1 MAETV
6 LRLREVGVRYRT
18 PAGSVTAVSE
28 VSLDVPATGITVLA
42 GPSGSGKS
50 TLLRVLSL
58 VERPTLGAVELR
70 GRGTTGLSARARRAL
85 RRTEVALVF
94 QNPGDNLI
102 GHLTVGDNLRAAT
115 QAARRTPR
123 TTPLP
128 PQATRTTPQATTTP
142 PRTTPPPP
150 QATDRIAGVDE
161 LLDQLG
167 LPGTA
172 DWKVSALSGGQQ
184 QRLAFGCAL
193 ARGASVVLA
202 DEPTSQLDAASADL
216 VLDTLRD
223 LAARGVPVV
232 VASHDPRLIAL
243 ADTRFDLRN
252 GALAA

>member
-1 MAETV
+1 MAEVV
-6 LRLREVGVRYRT
+6 LRLSEVGVTYRT
-18 PAGSVTAVSE
+18 PAGSVTAVSD
-28 VSLDVPATGITVLA
+28 VSLDVPAAGITVLA

-70 GRGTTGLSARARRAL
+70 GRGTTRLSSRARRAL
-85 RRTEVALVF
+85 RRTEIALVF
-94 QNPGDNLI
+94 QHPGDNLI
-102 GHLTVGDNLRAAT
+102 GHLDVGDNLRAAA
-115 QAARRTPR
+115 QAAGRSC
-123 TTPLP
+123 
-128 PQATRTTPQATTTP
+128 AVA
-142 PRTTPPPP
+142 
-150 QATDRIAGVDE
+150 E

-172 DWKVSALSGGQQ
+172 AWKVSALSGGQQ
-184 QRLAFGCAL
+184 QRLAFGCAV
-193 ARGASVVLA
+193 ARGAAVVLA

-223 LAARGVPVV
+223 LAGRGVPVV

-243 ADTRFDLRN
+243 ADTRYDLRN